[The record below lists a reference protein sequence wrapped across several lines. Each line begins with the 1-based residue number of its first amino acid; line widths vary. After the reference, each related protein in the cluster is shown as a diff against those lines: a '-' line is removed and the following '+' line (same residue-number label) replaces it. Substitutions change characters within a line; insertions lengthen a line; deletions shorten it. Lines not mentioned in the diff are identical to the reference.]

1 MTNLDSILGAIF
13 GQPQRHPAKDGD
25 GLAAGVLAS
34 HELNAASAIEAC
46 LCAAVHI
53 MILSRTQ
60 EDLVQALDTMD
71 IMLTMSKLDVIESIH
86 NAGHGRASLL
96 AETKPDLTKEQVT
109 DLVDRVHLT
118 SCVGAML
125 CGASAQGPEDIFL
138 NTHDNIKKAE
148 AEFRGRIETLAAAMK
163 DSKEAQ
169 EANAAH

>member
-1 MTNLDSILGAIF
+1 MSNLDSILGAIF
-13 GQPQRHPAKDGD
+13 GQPQRNPAKDGD
-25 GLAAGVLAS
+25 ALAAGVLAS

-53 MILSRTQ
+53 MVLSRTE
-60 EDLVQALDTMD
+60 EDLIKSLDTMD
-71 IMLTMSKLDVIESIH
+71 IMLTMAKHDVIESIH

-109 DLVDRVHLT
+109 AHVDRVHQT
-118 SCVGAML
+118 TCVGAML
-125 CGASAQGPEDIFL
+125 AGASTDPETIPL
-138 NTHDNIKKAE
+138 NTHNNLKRAE
-148 AEFRGRIETLAAAMK
+148 AEFRGRLETLAAAMK

>member
-1 MTNLDSILGAIF
+1 MSNLDSILGAIF
-13 GQPQRHPAKDGD
+13 GQPQRNPAKDGD

-60 EDLVQALDTMD
+60 DDLIQALDTLD
-71 IMLTMSKLDVIESIH
+71 IMLTMAKHDVIESIH
-86 NAGHGRASLL
+86 GAGHGRASRL
-96 AETKPDLTKEQVT
+96 AETEPDLTQEQVT
-109 DLVDRVHLT
+109 ALVDRVHLT

-125 CGASAQGPEDIFL
+125 AGSSAEAETIPI
-138 NTHDNIKKAE
+138 NTHDNIKRAE
-148 AEFRGRIETLAAAMK
+148 AEFRSRIETLAEAMK
-163 DSKEAQ
+163 ASQAAQ

>member
-1 MTNLDSILGAIF
+1 MNNLDSILGAIF
-13 GQPQRHPAKDGD
+13 GQPQRNAAKDGD

-34 HELNAASAIEAC
+34 HDLNAASAIEAC

-60 EDLVQALDTMD
+60 EDLIKSLDTMD
-71 IMLTMSKLDVIESIH
+71 IMLTMAKHDVIESIH

-109 DLVDRVHLT
+109 DLVDRVHQT

-125 CGASAQGPEDIFL
+125 VGCSAQGSEDIFL
-138 NTHDNIKKAE
+138 NTHDNIKRAE
-148 AEFRGRIETLAAAMK
+148 AEFRSRIETLAEAMK
-163 DSKEAQ
+163 ASQAAQ